1 MELVSAT
8 DRFQFQIRA
17 HQITAGTMRS
27 AELRPELP
35 VCSLDQSS
43 LQKQAQQLT
52 CKEGDAGPLGNI
64 STNTIT
70 TNPETSED
78 DEFGD
83 DDFKDLEVMN
93 AGKNGFYYR
102 S

>member
-1 MELVSAT
+1 MELVGAT

-35 VCSLDQSS
+35 VCSLDPS
-43 LQKQAQQLT
+43 LQKQAQQLK

-64 STNTIT
+64 STNTII
-70 TNPETSED
+70 TNLETLED

-83 DDFKDLEVMN
+83 DDFKDLEVIN
-93 AGKNGFYYR
+93 AGKNGFYHR